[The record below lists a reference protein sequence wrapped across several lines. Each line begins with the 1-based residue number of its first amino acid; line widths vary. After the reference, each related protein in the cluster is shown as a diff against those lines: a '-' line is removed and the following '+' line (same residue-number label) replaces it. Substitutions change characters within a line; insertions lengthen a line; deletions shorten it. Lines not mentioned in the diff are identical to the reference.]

1 MSWNLIPDADLKR
14 ISDGMEQ
21 AECAGLFD
29 GLFSGVCKE
38 LRQLPTKEGLLE
50 NIHPNMKLYRSFFM
64 RIYGYEISYPG
75 FSEIALSKL
84 EMAGCSRAREYYT
97 CTATEFEFNYEKGL
111 KDAAR
116 WYMGHLKEGDVNWNQ
131 NREPEREEMELL
143 EKELAL
149 LLMKKSQR

>member
-50 NIHPNMKLYRSFFM
+50 EIRPDMKLYRSFFM

-75 FSEIALSKL
+75 FADKALSRL
-84 EMAGCSRAREYYT
+84 EVAGCGRARQYYERFVLGYEWQQADSIKLVAEWYRKQVDENYDKKCKEYQ
-97 CTATEFEFNYEKGL
+97 
-111 KDAAR
+111 
-116 WYMGHLKEGDVNWNQ
+116 KEGGIPWIQ
-131 NREPEREEMELL
+131 NHNAQWMEGLY
-143 EKELAL
+143 
-149 LLMKKSQR
+149 